1 MQIRRSINYFLIPF
15 SVIFGASLTCLLS
28 GEGMVA
34 NKANTVAAFIRLTA
48 ERQMQVDKEMGN

>member
-1 MQIRRSINYFLIPF
+1 M
-15 SVIFGASLTCLLS
+15 CLLS